1 MSLGRARVL
10 LVAALLYA
18 CGSSSPLPAPDIL
31 SVTPNQVPMA
41 KGGPTHER
49 TLIRVS
55 LDAVIPVRVDYGE
68 EKAHTDAAR
77 VWIGSEEAPVQSV
90 DRDGTLVVEVPETL
104 LKGTYDVRIA
114 LSDGRE
120 AVRVAVLTVVPK
132 GRGPQ
137 SGSDAG
143 SDEVPEENPDAGP
156 IDTRDA
162 GSLPPDAGGGNLP
175 DDRLDPR
182 APMRPGDITG
192 FQFEAVGDQT
202 QDTPFLLVVRAL
214 GPRAAHFQEY
224 VELTLT
230 KKGTVTPSRL
240 GPFTNGV
247 CEQRV
252 SVDAKGGNVKL
263 TVTDAF
269 GAQGSSNGFKVK

>member
-18 CGSSSPLPAPDIL
+18 CGSNAPLPAPDIL

-41 KGGPTHER
+41 KGRPSEER

-156 IDTRDA
+156 IDMRDA

-182 APMRPGDITG
+182 APMRPGDVTG

-202 QDTPFLLVVRAL
+202 QGTPFLLVVRAL
-214 GPRAAHFQEY
+214 GPRAAHFQES
-224 VELTLT
+224 VELTLN
-230 KKGTVTPSRL
+230 KRGTVTPLRL

-247 CEQRV
+247 CEQLV
-252 SVDAKGGNVKL
+252 IVDAKGGNVKL